1 MSACSHIQH
10 QFSRYLDGDV
20 PGTRMLEIT
29 RHLETCPD
37 CAGEF
42 AAWKK
47 SQALVVNLGPTKVPA
62 DLALRLRV
70 AISQESRNST
80 RERLGRF
87 HIRWEN
93 TFQPFLL
100 RAAAGFASAII
111 LVGTAAMLVGS
122 FTSPEPVEARDVPIA
137 VATAPRLLYSS
148 FEPGDIGGLDNPV
161 VLQVFVD
168 SQGRVYDYKVLSGAV
183 DAQMRDSIDN
193 LLLFSVFSPARSFEF
208 GQPVRGTALMSFSGV
223 SVKG

>member
-1 MSACSHIQH
+1 MSACSHIQE

-20 PGTRMLEIT
+20 PGTEMLKISK
-29 RHLETCPD
+29 HLQKCTT

-42 AAWKK
+42 AAWRK
-47 SQALVVNLGPTKVPA
+47 SQNLISALGTTKVPD

-87 HIRWEN
+87 HMRWQN

-100 RAAAGFASAII
+100 RAAAGFASAIF
-111 LVGTAAMLVGS
+111 LVGTAAMLVGT
-122 FTSPEPVEARDVPIA
+122 FTSPEPVEANDVPLQISS
-137 VATAPRLLYSS
+137 APRLLYSS
-148 FEPGDIGGLDNPV
+148 FQPGEPLGDRGNPL

-168 SQGRVYDYKVLSGAV
+168 GHGRVYDYKVLSGQV
-183 DAQMRDSIDN
+183 DAGTRASIDN
-193 LLLFSVFSPARSFEF
+193 LLLFSVFAPARSFD
-208 GQPVRGTALMSFSGV
+208 QPVRGTTLMSFSGI
-223 SVKG
+223 SVNG

>member
-1 MSACSHIQH
+1 MSACSYIQH

-29 RHLETCPD
+29 KHLETCAN
-37 CAGEF
+37 CSHEF
-42 AAWKK
+42 DAWKK
-47 SQALVVNLGPTKVPA
+47 SQAMVADLGTTRVPP

-100 RAAAGFASAII
+100 RATAGFASAIFLI
-111 LVGTAAMLVGS
+111 GTAAMLVGT
-122 FTSPEPVEARDVPIA
+122 FTSPEPVEARDVPLE
-137 VATAPRLLYSS
+137 VSSAPRLLYSS
-148 FEPGDIGGLDNPV
+148 FQPAEDIGGLDNPV
-161 VLQVFVD
+161 MLQVFVD
-168 SQGRVYDYKVLSGAV
+168 SDGRVYDYKVLSGAV
-183 DAQMRDSIDN
+183 DAQTRDAINN
-193 LLLFSVFSPARSFEF
+193 LLLFSVFSPARSFD
-208 GQPVRGTALMSFSGV
+208 QPVRGTALMSFSGV

>member
-1 MSACSHIQH
+1 MNCSRIQS

-20 PGTRMLEIT
+20 PGAQMLEIT
-29 RHLETCPD
+29 RHLETCST
-37 CAGEF
+37 CAREF

-47 SQALVVNLGPTKVPA
+47 SQSLVSTLGQSPVPP

-70 AISQESRNST
+70 AISQERRNST

-93 TFQPFLL
+93 TFRPFLL
-100 RAAAGFASAII
+100 RAAAGLASAVF
-111 LVGTAAMLVGS
+111 LVGTAAALVGT
-122 FTSPEPVEARDVPIA
+122 FTSPEPVEARDVPLESA
-137 VATAPRLLYSS
+137 SAPRLLYSS
-148 FEPGDIGGLDNPV
+148 FQSDDIGDSNNPV

-168 SQGRVYDYKVLSGAV
+168 THGRVYDYKVLSGSI
-183 DAQMRDSIDN
+183 DAQTRQSLDN
-193 LLLFSVFSPARSFEF
+193 LLLFSVFIPARFF
-208 GQPVRGTALMSFSGV
+208 DQPVRGTTLMSFSGV

>member
-1 MSACSHIQH
+1 MSACSYIQH

-29 RHLETCPD
+29 KHLETCAN
-37 CAGEF
+37 CSHEF
-42 AAWKK
+42 DAWKK
-47 SQALVVNLGPTKVPA
+47 SQAMVANLGPSRVPL

-100 RAAAGFASAII
+100 RAAAGFASAIF
-111 LVGTAAMLVGS
+111 LVGTAAMLVGT
-122 FTSPEPVEARDVPIA
+122 FTSPEPVEARDVPLE
-137 VATAPRLLYSS
+137 VSSAPRLLYSS
-148 FEPGDIGGLDNPV
+148 FQPAEDIGGLDNPV
-161 VLQVFVD
+161 MLQVFVD
-168 SQGRVYDYKVLSGAV
+168 SDGRVYDYKVLSGAV
-183 DAQMRDSIDN
+183 DAQTRDAINN
-193 LLLFSVFSPARSFEF
+193 LLLFSVFSPARSFD
-208 GQPVRGTALMSFSGV
+208 QPVRGTALMSFSGV

>member
-20 PGTRMLEIT
+20 PGTRMLEISS
-29 RHLETCPD
+29 HLESCAD
-37 CAGEF
+37 CATEF
-42 AAWKK
+42 AAWRK
-47 SQALVVNLGPTKVPA
+47 SQTLVSTLGPTKVPD

-80 RERLGRF
+80 RERLSRF
-87 HIRWEN
+87 QSRWEN

-100 RAAAGFASAII
+100 RAGAGFASAIF
-111 LVGTAAMLVGS
+111 LVGTAAMLVGT
-122 FTSPEPVEARDVPIA
+122 FTSPVAVEARDVPLEISS
-137 VATAPRLLYSS
+137 APRLLYSS
-148 FEPGDIGGLDNPV
+148 FQPADAIGDHDNPI

-168 SQGRVYDYKVLSGAV
+168 GQGRVYDYKVLSGQV
-183 DAQMRDSIDN
+183 DAQARQSIDN
-193 LLLFSVFSPARSFEF
+193 LLLFSVFSPARSWDE
-208 GQPVRGTALMSFSGV
+208 PVLGTTLMSFSGI